1 MKVLGLLLLFGLL
14 GLCSAAKD
22 NRVLVLLEN
31 MAVKETHSIYF
42 SMLQRNGFA
51 LTYKVADD
59 PSIVIKKYD
68 KFIYEHIIVFAPTV
82 EEFGGTLSAEAMMEF
97 VDRGGNMLVTAGSV
111 TGDVLRE
118 IASESGF
125 EVDEDNTYV
134 IDHHS
139 FDTAKDDGYHTRVVA
154 SPENL
159 IKSEIIV
166 GTGKLPLL
174 YQGTGLLTDPSN
186 PLVIDILT
194 GATTAYTHNPHQSIK
209 EYPHTVGKSTVMIA
223 GLQARNNA
231 RVIFSGSLEFFSDEF
246 FQAEVQTGNGKPV
259 PSGNFELA
267 EALSLWCFKERGV
280 LRVDGIQHSKLG
292 EGSAPE
298 FYTIREM
305 VQFYIDVKEKVNGEW
320 VPYQAKDMQV
330 EFVRID
336 PFVRANMQ
344 VSKGG
349 LIGTKFKIPD
359 VYGVY
364 QFKVN
369 YQRLGLTRIDTSTQ
383 VSVRPLRH
391 NQYERFIPSA
401 YPYYASA
408 FSMMFGTFV
417 FSFVFL
423 YHSDE
428 TKKKT
433 E

>member
-1 MKVLGLLLLFGLL
+1 MRVLAVLLFCFGFCL
-14 GLCSAAKD
+14 AAEQK
-22 NRVLVLLEN
+22 RVLVLLEN

-42 SMLQRNGFA
+42 NMLQRNGFT

-59 PSIVIKKYD
+59 PSILLKKYD
-68 KFIYEHIIVFAPTV
+68 EFLYENIIVFAPTV
-82 EEFGGTLSAEAMMEF
+82 EEFGGALSAETMMDF
-97 VDRGGNMLVTAGSV
+97 VDGGGNLLVTAGSV

-125 EVDEDNTYV
+125 EVDEDGTYV
-134 IDHHS
+134 IDHHN
-139 FDTAKDDGYHTRVVA
+139 FDGDNDGGYHTRVVA
-154 SPENL
+154 APENL
-159 IKSEIIV
+159 VKSDIIV
-166 GTGKLPLL
+166 GAGKLPLL
-174 YQGTGLLTDPSN
+174 YQGTGLLTDPNN

-194 GATTAYTHNPHQSIK
+194 GATTAYTHNPQLPIQD
-209 EYPHTVGKSTVMIA
+209 YPHTVGKSTVMIA

-231 RVIFSGSLEFFSDEF
+231 RIVFSGSLEFFSDEF
-246 FQAEVQTGNGKPV
+246 FQAEVQIGSGTPV
-259 PSGNFELA
+259 PSGNSELA

-280 LRVDGIQHSKLG
+280 LRVDGVQHAKVG
-292 EGSAPE
+292 ESSPPE

-305 VQFYIDVKEKVNGEW
+305 CQFYIDVKEKVNGEW
-320 VPYQAKDMQV
+320 VPYGAKDMQL

-336 PFVRANMQ
+336 PFVRATME

-349 LIGTKFKIPD
+349 LIGAQFKIPD

-369 YQRLGLTRIDTSTQ
+369 YQRLGLTRISTATQ

-391 NQYERFIPSA
+391 NQYERFIISA
-401 YPYYASA
+401 YPYYASS
-408 FSMMFGTFV
+408 FSMMFGVFV